1 MKMLKFY
8 DEIKNFE
15 KNYRFLRK
23 KTGKSQK
30 QICEAVH
37 MEQPDLSNIENGKKD
52 ITLNVIIALAFA
64 MNMNPVRLFAICMLS
79 PDKIRHIQLN
89 SISISEKERMIQATA
104 DGFPK
109 KEPVNESFGEVFRLK
124 ESYSQLIEDEFPE
137 LKTDLQQVVEGL
149 RDWDM
154 LLRE

>member
-89 SISISEKERMIQATA
+89 SISISEKERMIQIQ
-104 DGFPK
+104 
-109 KEPVNESFGEVFRLK
+109 VNLK
-124 ESYSQLIEDEFPE
+124 IIHKQLRIQLT
-137 LKTDLQQVVEGL
+137 LKLKILIIIQ
-149 RDWDM
+149 
-154 LLRE
+154 